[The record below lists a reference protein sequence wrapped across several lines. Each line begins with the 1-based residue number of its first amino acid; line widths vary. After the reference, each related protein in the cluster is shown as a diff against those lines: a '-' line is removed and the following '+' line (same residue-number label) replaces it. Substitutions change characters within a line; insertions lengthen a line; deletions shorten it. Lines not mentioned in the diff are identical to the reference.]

1 MIKTKCF
8 LFSAFVL
15 LNFITA
21 SCQPYTDAD
30 TTKRIEIP
38 LLGNGYVYDV
48 TKSADES
55 SLDERGFINWT
66 NSQAFAKVY
75 FYLKENK
82 LINVSLKVK
91 AANSSRIKIKLDST
105 SKSYNINIKPSAN
118 YVTIPVGKFTMN
130 DVRYHFIQINGISK
144 EGARFPDIQS
154 MIITGIDTNNIN
166 YNTSE
171 YRGAPATHLSYRFPK
186 DSSVSWFYT
195 EVKVPVGVDA
205 VNAYYMT
212 NGFDGGYMGIQANS
226 PTERRFIFSIWS
238 NYSTD
243 NPKEIPADYAVRL
256 IKKGEGVVADDFG
269 NEGSGGHSHL
279 VFNWKN
285 GETYKLLVGA
295 KSNGEHTIFT
305 GYYYA
310 PENKQWKLI
319 AQWDKAKNEGKL
331 LSGLYSF
338 VENFGP
344 NGNDYFKALYGNQ
357 WVCTT
362 SGKWIELTKAS
373 FTTTASQLKHPV
385 FDYGAGVEN
394 NWFYMY
400 SGGFKQV
407 SNINPH
413 DMIERKPEGKMPD
426 INFSALPDK

>member
-1 MIKTKCF
+1 MNTIKLFF
-8 LFSAFVL
+8 LYAFVIL
-15 LNFITA
+15 SFSNANCNPHTN
-21 SCQPYTDAD
+21 AD
-30 TTKRIEIP
+30 TTKSIEINMQ
-38 LLGNGYVYDV
+38 GNGYLYDA

-55 SLDERGFINWT
+55 SLDEKGLINWT
-66 NSQAFAKVY
+66 DDKAFARVY
-75 FYLKENK
+75 FYPKENGTFN
-82 LINVSLKVK
+82 IALKVK
-91 AANSSRIKIKLDST
+91 AANTSILNIRLDST
-105 SKSYNINIKPSAN
+105 TQSYNINIKPSKD
-118 YVTIPVGKFTMN
+118 YTIIPVGNFIIK
-130 DVRYHFIQINGISK
+130 DAGYHFIQVKGVNK
-144 EGARFPDIQS
+144 TGAQFPDIQS
-154 MIITGIDTNNIN
+154 LIVSGSSAQNIT

-171 YRGAPATHLSYRFPK
+171 YRGAPATHLSYPIPK
-186 DSSVSWFYT
+186 DSSISWFYS
-195 EVKVPVGVDA
+195 EIKVPVGVDA

-212 NGFDGGYMGIQANS
+212 NGFNGGYMGIQVNS

-256 IKKGEGVVADDFG
+256 IKKGKDVYADDFG

-305 GYYYA
+305 GYYYV
-310 PENKQWKLI
+310 PENKQWRLI

-338 VENFGP
+338 VENFGS

-413 DMIERKPEGKMPD
+413 DMIERKPEGKAPD
-426 INFSALPDK
+426 IIFSALPDK